1 MLLTD
6 IYRIKLSWYSHILK
20 SIWLLS
26 VTVMALSLWSC
37 DNRENVVGQWQFAPE
52 AGEMPDSVISEVT
65 GCLVISGDGRV
76 LLTTDVSLTGEM
88 SDSSNSL
95 IDSVTVKAVASIEG
109 TWRYA
114 TRKNDV
120 IDIVYDYS
128 TFGVSID
135 PDDITYAPAAGSVRM
150 SVLHDTMKGATIDE
164 YRTRLSPALEEYF
177 NQFVSMSGIR
187 VDNGVMHCETI
198 GHTYTMRAL

>member
-1 MLLTD
+1 MLLTE
-6 IYRIKLSWYSHILK
+6 IFMPTVSRYSHILK
-20 SIWLLS
+20 LIWMLS
-26 VTVMALSLWSC
+26 VTVVATLLCGC
-37 DNRENVVGQWQFAPE
+37 DNRENVVGQWQFFPE
-52 AGEMPDSVISEVT
+52 AGEMPDSLISDVT

-76 LLTTDVSLTGEM
+76 LLTTDVSLTSEM
-88 SDSSNSL
+88 NDTSNHL

-114 TRKNDV
+114 PRKNNV

-135 PDDITYAPAAGSVRM
+135 PDDISYAPAAGSVRM
-150 SVLHDTMKGATIDE
+150 SVLHDTMKGTTIDE
-164 YRTRLSPALEEYF
+164 YRTRLSPALEAYF
-177 NQFVSMSGIR
+177 NEFVSMSGIR